1 MENFE
6 SKNTVKAENQVSHY
20 VYKIGNGTPK
30 ILFLGNSITRHEP
43 APQIG
48 WYGDWGMAASD
59 ISKDYIHI
67 CMREILKKYEDAAFC
82 VVQGSSWERAYRG
95 CDLDEYFA
103 SSKGFDPD
111 VIICLLSENITNED
125 FDADVFI
132 EQFHIFHKYLSGSNE
147 NTKIIVLSNF
157 FNNEEKT
164 KAIEEYA
171 KKYGAEYIHVSDLI
185 ADKEN
190 LAKGFEHEGIQIHP
204 GDKGMEIIASR
215 IMKVFDKI
223 QL

>member
-1 MENFE
+1 MENYE
-6 SKNTVKAENQVSHY
+6 SKNTVKAENQVSQY
-20 VYKIGNGTPK
+20 VYKIENGNPK
-30 ILFLGNSITRHEP
+30 ILFLGNSITKHGP

-48 WYGDWGMAASD
+48 WYGNWGMAASD
-59 ISKDYIHI
+59 ISRDYVHL
-67 CMREILKKYEDAAFC
+67 CMKQILEKYEDASFC
-82 VVQGSSWERAYRG
+82 IVQGSSWERAYRD
-95 CDLDEYFA
+95 CNLDELFA

-111 VIICLLSENITNED
+111 VIICLLSENVINED
-125 FDADVFI
+125 FDADVFKK
-132 EQFHIFHKYLSGSNE
+132 QFHIFHKYLSGSNE

-157 FNNEEKT
+157 FNNEKKT

-171 KKYGAEYIHVSDLI
+171 KEYGTEYICVSDLI

-190 LAKGFEHEGIQIHP
+190 LANGFEHEGIKIHP

-215 IMKVFDKI
+215 IMKVFNRI